1 MNSEDKIHSK
11 IKNASHKGEKDFPG
25 MDKVWN
31 RVEEKLDNTIVV
43 QKKNTWQKLAIA
55 ATVLLS
61 FSIIY
66 QFVSND
72 EIIKEKVITNDT
84 ENPIIVSNDSVKKI
98 MNKTNEVVV
107 DYGTAKKQSN
117 PTKKEIKNYISD
129 ESYEPETD
137 QANYKYYPGE
147 FDTLPTGKL
156 IDKRRFL
163 IDYSLPL
170 EEKDKITTELNKGFF
185 TTYNEISMRNS
196 ASNFVSSNTNNGI
209 LAPSKKYDVATKVPK
224 SKFESKKSKTAV
236 APVQQNKDL
245 VVIDGVAMDKNHNAE
260 EELANLNAEDID
272 TTILANPLYIING
285 IEYSEESLF
294 GKNPT
299 SPYAPLDK
307 QRITSTSILK
317 PADATKIYGKKGENG
332 IVIITTKDGKPA
344 EK

>member
-1 MNSEDKIHSK
+1 MNSEEKIYSK

-55 ATVLLS
+55 ATILLS

-66 QFVSND
+66 QFMSND
-72 EIIKEKVITNDT
+72 EIIKDKNETTNSV
-84 ENPIIVSNDSVKKI
+84 IVSTDSVKKI
-98 MNKTNEVVV
+98 IDKAKEVVV
-107 DYGTAKKQSN
+107 DNSIPTKLENKINPNITSSETSDNLIDDSAMKMEVKEDQFDSEEKGEITNELNKNIGTENEVSFKNSALNSSSSN
-117 PTKKEIKNYISD
+117 TDYLAPTKK
-129 ESYEPETD
+129 YEATVKPV
-137 QANYKYYPGE
+137 QSKYK
-147 FDTLPTGKL
+147 
-156 IDKRRFL
+156 
-163 IDYSLPL
+163 
-170 EEKDKITTELNKGFF
+170 
-185 TTYNEISMRNS
+185 
-196 ASNFVSSNTNNGI
+196 
-209 LAPSKKYDVATKVPK
+209 ATKSK
-224 SKFESKKSKTAV
+224 SA

-245 VVIDGVAMDKNHNAE
+245 VVIDGIAMDKSYNAE
-260 EELANLNAEDID
+260 KELEKINTEDITD
-272 TTILANPLYIING
+272 TTYLPNPLYIING

-307 QRITSTSILK
+307 QKITSTNILK
-317 PADATKIYGKKGENG
+317 PADATKNYGKKGENG

>member
-11 IKNASHKGEKDFPG
+11 IKNASQNGEKDFPG

-66 QFVSND
+66 QFVGN
-72 EIIKEKVITNDT
+72 EETIKGKIKIYDTN
-84 ENPIIVSNDSVKKI
+84 PVIVSNDSVKKI
-98 MNKTNEVVV
+98 MDKAKEVVV
-107 DYGTAKKQSN
+107 DNDNSIKKEKQISPESKFDPTTIESN
-117 PTKKEIKNYISD
+117 PWATSFASTASVISD
-129 ESYEPETD
+129 SSVKI
-137 QANYKYYPGE
+137 KYD
-147 FDTLPTGKL
+147 FNTLP
-156 IDKRRFL
+156 F
-163 IDYSLPL
+163 
-170 EEKDKITTELNKGFF
+170 EEKNIITTELNKNNSIE
-185 TTYNEISMRNS
+185 NEVSFRNS
-196 ASNFVSSNTNNGI
+196 SLNSSSSNNSYLSQG
-209 LAPSKKYDVATKVPK
+209 K
-224 SKFESKKSKTAV
+224 KFEAPTNKVKSNYKASKTK
-236 APVQQNKDL
+236 PVVIPKQNKDL
-245 VVIDGVAMDKNHNAE
+245 VVIDGVAMDKNYNADKELNKISAE
-260 EELANLNAEDID
+260 EIAD
-272 TTILANPLYIING
+272 TTYLPNPLYIING

>member
-1 MNSEDKIHSK
+1 MNSEEKIYIK

-72 EIIKEKVITNDT
+72 EIIKNKVINNNTN
-84 ENPIIVSNDSVKKI
+84 PVIVSNDSVKKI
-98 MNKTNEVVV
+98 IEKAKEVVV
-107 DYGTAKKQSN
+107 ENETPKNDANAFYGKEINAIENKFLKEEAPQPNLDDYAKKLN
-117 PTKKEIKNYISD
+117 TKPSAFNTINN
-129 ESYEPETD
+129 T
-137 QANYKYYPGE
+137 NLG
-147 FDTLPTGKL
+147 
-156 IDKRRFL
+156 
-163 IDYSLPL
+163 
-170 EEKDKITTELNKGFF
+170 
-185 TTYNEISMRNS
+185 NS
-196 ASNFVSSNTNNGI
+196 AFNSSSTNNDY
-209 LAPSKKYDVATKVPK
+209 LSKGRSFETRTAGYDWSTEKKPEIQEPK
-224 SKFESKKSKTAV
+224 MSV
-236 APVQQNKDL
+236 PVQKNKDL
-245 VVIDGVAMDKNHNAE
+245 VVINGVAMDKGYNAE
-260 EELANLNAEDID
+260 KELSKISAEEMAD
-272 TTILANPLYIING
+272 TTYLPNPLYIING

-294 GKNPT
+294 GEKPT

-307 QRITSTSILK
+307 QKITSTNILE
-317 PADATKIYGKKGENG
+317 PANATKIYGKKGKNG

>member
-1 MNSEDKIHSK
+1 MNSEDKIYNK

-66 QFVSND
+66 QFVGN
-72 EIIKEKVITNDT
+72 EETFKGTIKNNEA
-84 ENPIIVSNDSVKKI
+84 NPVIVSNDSVKKI
-98 MNKTNEVVV
+98 IDEAKEIVVEN
-107 DYGTAKKQSN
+107 DNSIKKETQISPRTKFDPTKIESN
-117 PTKKEIKNYISD
+117 PWATSFAPTASVISD
-129 ESYEPETD
+129 S
-137 QANYKYYPGE
+137 AVKIKYD
-147 FDTLPTGKL
+147 FNTLP
-156 IDKRRFL
+156 F
-163 IDYSLPL
+163 
-170 EEKDKITTELNKGFF
+170 EEKNIITTELNKNNSID
-185 TTYNEISMRNS
+185 NEVSFRNS
-196 ASNFVSSNTNNGI
+196 AYNSTSSNSGF
-209 LAPSKKYDVATKVPK
+209 LAPNKKYNVSTNEVK
-224 SKFESKKSKTAV
+224 SKYKAPKSKTAA

-245 VVIDGVAMDKNHNAE
+245 VVIDGVAMDKSYDADKELDKLSKE
-260 EELANLNAEDID
+260 EIAD
-272 TTILANPLYIING
+272 TTYLPNPLYIING
-285 IEYSEESLF
+285 VEYTEESLF

-307 QRITSTSILK
+307 QRITSTNILE
-317 PADATKIYGKKGENG
+317 PGNATKIYGKKGQNG

>member
-1 MNSEDKIHSK
+1 MNSEDKIYNK
-11 IKNASHKGEKDFPG
+11 IKSASHKGEKDFPG

-66 QFVSND
+66 HFVSND
-72 EIIKEKVITNDT
+72 EIIKD
-84 ENPIIVSNDSVKKI
+84 VKKI
-98 MNKTNEVVV
+98 INKAKEVVV
-107 DYGTAKKQSN
+107 DNSIPTQLENKINPNITSN
-117 PTKKEIKNYISD
+117 KTSAIIIDDSAIKMEVKEGQYD
-129 ESYEPETD
+129 
-137 QANYKYYPGE
+137 A
-147 FDTLPTGKL
+147 
-156 IDKRRFL
+156 
-163 IDYSLPL
+163 
-170 EEKDKITTELNKGFF
+170 EEKGSITNELNKNIG
-185 TTYNEISMRNS
+185 TENEVSFKNS
-196 ASNFVSSNTNNGI
+196 ALNSSSSNTDY
-209 LAPSKKYDVATKVPK
+209 LASTKKYEATAKPVQSKYKAIK
-224 SKFESKKSKTAV
+224 SKSA

-245 VVIDGVAMDKNHNAE
+245 VVIDGIAMDKSYNAE
-260 EELANLNAEDID
+260 KELDKINSEEIAD
-272 TTILANPLYIING
+272 TTYLPNPLYIING

-307 QRITSTSILK
+307 QKITSTNILK
-317 PADATKIYGKKGENG
+317 PADATKNYGKKGENG

>member
-1 MNSEDKIHSK
+1 MNSEDKIYNK

-55 ATVLLS
+55 ATILLS

-66 QFVSND
+66 QFMSND
-72 EIIKEKVITNDT
+72 EIIKDKNETTNSV
-84 ENPIIVSNDSVKKI
+84 IVSTDSVKKI
-98 MNKTNEVVV
+98 IDKAKEVVV
-107 DYGTAKKQSN
+107 DNSIPTKLENKINPNITSSETSDNLIDDSAMKMEVKEDQFDSEEKGEITNELNKNIGTENEVSFKNSALNSSSSN
-117 PTKKEIKNYISD
+117 TDYLAPTKK
-129 ESYEPETD
+129 YEATVKPV
-137 QANYKYYPGE
+137 QSKYK
-147 FDTLPTGKL
+147 
-156 IDKRRFL
+156 
-163 IDYSLPL
+163 
-170 EEKDKITTELNKGFF
+170 
-185 TTYNEISMRNS
+185 
-196 ASNFVSSNTNNGI
+196 
-209 LAPSKKYDVATKVPK
+209 ATKSK
-224 SKFESKKSKTAV
+224 SA

-245 VVIDGVAMDKNHNAE
+245 VVIDGIAMDKSYNAE
-260 EELANLNAEDID
+260 KELDKINSEEIAD
-272 TTILANPLYIING
+272 TTYLPNPLYIING

-307 QRITSTSILK
+307 QKITSTNILK
-317 PADATKIYGKKGENG
+317 PADATKNYGKKGENG

>member
-1 MNSEDKIHSK
+1 MNSEDKIYNK

-66 QFVSND
+66 QFVGN
-72 EIIKEKVITNDT
+72 EETFKGKIKNNEA
-84 ENPIIVSNDSVKKI
+84 NPVIVSNDSVKKI
-98 MNKTNEVVV
+98 IDKAKEVVV
-107 DYGTAKKQSN
+107 ENDKSIKKEGQISPESKFDPTNIESN
-117 PTKKEIKNYISD
+117 PWATSFAPTASVISD
-129 ESYEPETD
+129 S
-137 QANYKYYPGE
+137 AVKIKYDFNTIPY
-147 FDTLPTGKL
+147 
-156 IDKRRFL
+156 
-163 IDYSLPL
+163 
-170 EEKDKITTELNKGFF
+170 EEKNIITTELNKNNSSE
-185 TTYNEISMRNS
+185 NEVSFRKSSLNS
-196 ASNFVSSNTNNGI
+196 SSSNNSYLSQGKKFE
-209 LAPSKKYDVATKVPK
+209 APIKEVK
-224 SKFESKKSKTAV
+224 SKYKAPKFNAAKT
-236 APVQQNKDL
+236 PVQQNKDL
-245 VVIDGVAMDKNHNAE
+245 VVIDGVAMDKSYNAE
-260 EELANLNAEDID
+260 KELAKLNADDFE
-272 TTILANPLYIING
+272 TTVLPNPLYIING

-307 QRITSTSILK
+307 QRITSTNILE
-317 PADATKIYGKKGENG
+317 PANATKIYGKKGQNG

>member
-1 MNSEDKIHSK
+1 MNSEEKIYSK

-55 ATVLLS
+55 ATILLS

-66 QFVSND
+66 QFMSND
-72 EIIKEKVITNDT
+72 EIIKDKNETTNSV
-84 ENPIIVSNDSVKKI
+84 IVSTDSVKKI
-98 MNKTNEVVV
+98 IDKAKEVVV
-107 DYGTAKKQSN
+107 DNSIPTKLENKINPNITSSETSDNLIDDSAMKMEVKEDQFDSEEKGEITNELNKNIGTENEVSFKNSALNSSSSN
-117 PTKKEIKNYISD
+117 TDYLAPTKK
-129 ESYEPETD
+129 YEATVKPV
-137 QANYKYYPGE
+137 QSKYK
-147 FDTLPTGKL
+147 
-156 IDKRRFL
+156 
-163 IDYSLPL
+163 
-170 EEKDKITTELNKGFF
+170 
-185 TTYNEISMRNS
+185 
-196 ASNFVSSNTNNGI
+196 
-209 LAPSKKYDVATKVPK
+209 ATKSK
-224 SKFESKKSKTAV
+224 SA

-245 VVIDGVAMDKNHNAE
+245 VVIDGIAMDKSYNAE
-260 EELANLNAEDID
+260 KELDKINSEEIAD
-272 TTILANPLYIING
+272 TTYLPNPLYIING

-307 QRITSTSILK
+307 QKITSTNILK
-317 PADATKIYGKKGENG
+317 PADATKNYGKKGENG

>member
-1 MNSEDKIHSK
+1 MNSEDKIYNK

-66 QFVSND
+66 QFVSN
-72 EIIKEKVITNDT
+72 EETFKGKIKSNETN
-84 ENPIIVSNDSVKKI
+84 PVIVSNDSVEKI
-98 MNKTNEVVV
+98 IDEAKEVVV
-107 DYGTAKKQSN
+107 DNNDPKKAINPNYNSGVASAERSFYPEVLTSSEVIDDAAAKM
-117 PTKKEIKNYISD
+117 
-129 ESYEPETD
+129 ETRED
-137 QANYKYYPGE
+137 N
-147 FDTLPTGKL
+147 TTM
-156 IDKRRFL
+156 
-163 IDYSLPL
+163 
-170 EEKDKITTELNKGFF
+170 EEKGVISNELNKNS
-185 TTYNEISMRNS
+185 TTENEVSYRNS
-196 ASNFVSSNTNNGI
+196 ALNSSSSNNGY
-209 LAPSKKYDVATKVPK
+209 LAPNKKYDATAKEVK
-224 SKFESKKSKTAV
+224 SKYKPAKSKTAEV

-245 VVIDGVAMDKNHNAE
+245 VVIDGVAMDKSYNAKKELNKINDEDVE
-260 EELANLNAEDID
+260 EFTYLP
-272 TTILANPLYIING
+272 NPLYIING

-307 QRITSTSILK
+307 QKITSTNILK
-317 PADATKIYGKKGENG
+317 PADATKIYGKKGKNG

>member
-1 MNSEDKIHSK
+1 MNSEDKIYNK
-11 IKNASHKGEKDFPG
+11 IKSASHKGEKDFPG

-66 QFVSND
+66 QFVTND
-72 EIIKEKVITNDT
+72 ETIKNKIINNNT
-84 ENPIIVSNDSVKKI
+84 NPIIVSNDSVKKI
-98 MNKTNEVVV
+98 IDEAKEVVV
-107 DYGTAKKQSN
+107 DNNDSKKSTNAINPYYSSGETSAESSLSPEATKSSDIVIDDSAIKMEVKEDQYDAEEKGKIINELNKNISTENELSFRNSALNSSN
-117 PTKKEIKNYISD
+117 SNNGYLAPTKKYDAPVKEIKSK
-129 ESYEPETD
+129 
-137 QANYKYYPGE
+137 YK
-147 FDTLPTGKL
+147 
-156 IDKRRFL
+156 
-163 IDYSLPL
+163 
-170 EEKDKITTELNKGFF
+170 
-185 TTYNEISMRNS
+185 
-196 ASNFVSSNTNNGI
+196 AS
-209 LAPSKKYDVATKVPK
+209 K
-224 SKFESKKSKTAV
+224 SKVAA
-236 APVQQNKDL
+236 APVQKNKDL
-245 VVIDGVAMDKNHNAE
+245 VVIDGVAMDKNYNAE
-260 EELANLNAEDID
+260 KELNKISSEDVEERTYLP
-272 TTILANPLYIING
+272 NPLYIING

-317 PADATKIYGKKGENG
+317 PADATKIYGKKGEKG

>member
-1 MNSEDKIHSK
+1 MNSEDKIYNK

-31 RVEEKLDNTIVV
+31 RVEEKLDNTIVL

-72 EIIKEKVITNDT
+72 ETFKGKIKSNEA
-84 ENPIIVSNDSVKKI
+84 NPVIVSNDSVNKI
-98 MNKTNEVVV
+98 IDEAKEVVV
-107 DYGTAKKQSN
+107 DNNDSKKSTNAINPYYTSTETSAESSLSPEATKSSDIVIDDSAMKMEVKEDQYDSEEKGKIINELNKNISTENELSFRNSVLNSSN
-117 PTKKEIKNYISD
+117 SNNGYLAPTKKYDAPVKEIKSK
-129 ESYEPETD
+129 
-137 QANYKYYPGE
+137 YK
-147 FDTLPTGKL
+147 
-156 IDKRRFL
+156 
-163 IDYSLPL
+163 
-170 EEKDKITTELNKGFF
+170 
-185 TTYNEISMRNS
+185 
-196 ASNFVSSNTNNGI
+196 A
-209 LAPSKKYDVATKVPK
+209 PK
-224 SKFESKKSKTAV
+224 SKPV
-236 APVQQNKDL
+236 AAPAQQNKDL
-245 VVIDGVAMDKNHNAE
+245 VVIDGVAMDKGYNSEKELNKISSE
-260 EELANLNAEDID
+260 DVEELTYLP
-272 TTILANPLYIING
+272 NPLYIING

-317 PADATKIYGKKGENG
+317 PADATKIYGKKGEKG